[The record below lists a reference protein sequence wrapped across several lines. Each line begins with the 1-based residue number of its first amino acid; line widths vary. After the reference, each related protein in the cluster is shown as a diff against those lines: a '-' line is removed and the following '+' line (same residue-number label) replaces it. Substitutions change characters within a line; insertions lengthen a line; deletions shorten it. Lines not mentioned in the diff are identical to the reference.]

1 MECGTQER
9 LSSWQVHFGKSLP
22 KGVDQEERR
31 SQEKWFPADFRR
43 RWRLSEALMGKGAFV
58 RRNQQGGSAAGVEE
72 SAFRCHC
79 SLTTALLNSHEGS
92 GESDSSHGSGR
103 RCTLLS
109 TFLHRGHRAV
119 VPAKLMRQA
128 AWFCCSLA
136 ACPSG
141 LPQSAFFT
149 VERDLEQDCNTT
161 EANEKPPPP
170 PLGAAR
176 SMERLPQHRQ
186 PLLSSEGLP
195 SNMLW
200 KLVSPI

>member
-9 LSSWQVHFGKSLP
+9 LSRWQVHFGKSLP

-43 RWRLSEALMGKGAFV
+43 RWRLSAALMGKGAFV
-58 RRNQQGGSAAGVEE
+58 RRSQQGGSAAGVEE

-79 SLTTALLNSHEGS
+79 SLTTTLLNSHEGS

-128 AWFCCSLA
+128 A
-136 ACPSG
+136 
-141 LPQSAFFT
+141 
-149 VERDLEQDCNTT
+149 
-161 EANEKPPPP
+161 
-170 PLGAAR
+170 
-176 SMERLPQHRQ
+176 
-186 PLLSSEGLP
+186 
-195 SNMLW
+195 
-200 KLVSPI
+200 